1 MAKTLLPRSND
12 HAMVAYLIKK
22 YYEVSRR
29 SLGRTILQKLCYL
42 SKANGVPLSLYF
54 DIHHY
59 GPFSVDLFRIT
70 DDLLAY
76 NIIRD
81 ESEQPAAAS
90 QYIPGSRCDELLR
103 RHRVGLKKYEKTL
116 DTIVNLFSGLMPSQ
130 LELLTTIHYIYCSL
144 DLTGTPK
151 RRSVINTVY
160 KIKGDRFTRGDMRKT
175 YNALENAGLLTWSP
189 KQPA

>member
-1 MAKTLLPRSND
+1 MTKLPLPKSND
-12 HAMVAYLIKK
+12 HAIVAYLIKK
-22 YYEVSRR
+22 YSDVAHR

-42 SKANGVPLSLYF
+42 SRANGVPLSLYF

-76 NIIRD
+76 DIVKD
-81 ESEQPAAAS
+81 ESAQPAAAS
-90 QYIPGSRCDELLR
+90 QYIPGSRCGELLR
-103 RHRVGLKKYEKTL
+103 RHRVGLKKYETTL
-116 DTIVNLFSGLMPSQ
+116 DTIVNVFSGLMPSQ

-144 DLTGTPK
+144 DLAGTPK
-151 RRSVINTVY
+151 RGSVINTVY
-160 KIKGDRFTRGDMRKT
+160 KIKGDRFTREDMRKT